1 MGTIDGGVA
10 KLDRKK
16 PTMIDNFRFDPAEW
30 EAGLKAAGLPSVRAS
45 RKKAYTDAESD
56 AKKAYKEKIEAIPLG
71 KRWKKRFV
79 EAMT

>member
-1 MGTIDGGVA
+1 MGTIDGGAA

-16 PTMIDNFRFDPAEW
+16 PTMIDNFRFDADEW
-30 EAGLKAAGLPSVRAS
+30 EAGLKAAGLTTVRAS

-56 AKKAYKEKIEAIPLG
+56 GKKAYKDKITALALG
-71 KRWKKRFV
+71 AKWKKRFV